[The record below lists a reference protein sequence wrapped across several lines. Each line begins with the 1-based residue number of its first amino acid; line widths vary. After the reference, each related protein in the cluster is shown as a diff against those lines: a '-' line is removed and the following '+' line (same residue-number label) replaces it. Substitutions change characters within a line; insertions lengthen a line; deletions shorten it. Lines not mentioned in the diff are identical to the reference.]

1 MMSQQLSKILER
13 CGIIWQQHAS
23 QPQSNPGPLLWLGR
37 VCESSRIE
45 RGLGPLLGPDIWCSE
60 GEWPGLTP
68 ADIETWLVDATPGE
82 HLLILHGN
90 KSPLQVSLPFG
101 VEIIYR
107 SDLASMLGEHL
118 LEGGEVGVESF
129 QENISK
135 VSYDPGESA
144 IQLGRNELGLEP
156 KVRPQQIL
164 ERLGFSGLGLRP
176 VHLQAKLWHLS
187 GCLVGPDG
195 EKEER
200 EWLVLEDPWRQEM
213 VEIIEQDLLDNP
225 PDLQLLENTST
236 YTDSMAK
243 SKLIALLSQRRTFKL
258 ESGGGSVL
266 KRWFAEFKENLTHSR
281 NILVPAWIGDI
292 PGHGESILHGL
303 DASLINLPKTA
314 L

>member
-1 MMSQQLSKILER
+1 MMSQQLSKLLER

-45 RGLGPLLGPDIWCSE
+45 RGLGPLLGSDIWCSE

-68 ADIETWLVDATPGE
+68 ADIETWLVDAIPGE

-90 KSPLQVSLPFG
+90 KLPLQVSLPFG

-118 LEGGEVGVESF
+118 LEGCEVGVESF
-129 QENISK
+129 QENITK
-135 VSYDPGESA
+135 TSYDSDENA
-144 IQLGRNELGLEP
+144 IQLGRDELGLEP

-164 ERLGFSGLGLRP
+164 EQLGFSGLGLRP

-187 GCLVGPDG
+187 GFLVGPDG

-213 VEIIEQDLLDNP
+213 VEIMEQELLDNP
-225 PDLQLLENTST
+225 PDLQLLENTSL
-236 YTDSMAK
+236 YADSMAK
-243 SKLIALLSQRRTFKL
+243 SKLIALLSQRRTFNL
-258 ESGGGSVL
+258 ETGGGSVL

-281 NILVPAWIGDI
+281 NIFVPAWIGDI

-303 DASLINLPKTA
+303 DASLISLSRTA

>member
-1 MMSQQLSKILER
+1 
-13 CGIIWQQHAS
+13 
-23 QPQSNPGPLLWLGR
+23 
-37 VCESSRIE
+37 
-45 RGLGPLLGPDIWCSE
+45 
-60 GEWPGLTP
+60 
-68 ADIETWLVDATPGE
+68 
-82 HLLILHGN
+82 
-90 KSPLQVSLPFG
+90 
-101 VEIIYR
+101 
-107 SDLASMLGEHL
+107 
-118 LEGGEVGVESF
+118 LEGGEVGLESF
-129 QENISK
+129 QENITKASFG
-135 VSYDPGESA
+135 SDESA

-243 SKLIALLSQRRTFKL
+243 SKLIELLSQRRTFEL
-258 ESGGGSVL
+258 EGGGGSVL
-266 KRWFAEFKENLTHSR
+266 KRWFAEFEENLTHTR

-303 DASLINLPKTA
+303 DASLISLSKTTH
-314 L
+314 

>member
-1 MMSQQLSKILER
+1 MMSHPLSKLLER
-13 CGIIWQQHAS
+13 CGIVWQQHVS
-23 QPQSNPGPLLWLGR
+23 QPQSKPGPLLWLGR

-45 RGLGPLLGPDIWCSE
+45 RGLGSLLGPDIWCAE

-68 ADIETWLVDATPGE
+68 ADIETWLVDAIPGE

-90 KSPLQVSLPFG
+90 KSSLQVSLPFG

-107 SDLASMLGEHL
+107 SDLTSMLGEHL
-118 LEGGEVGVESF
+118 LEGCEVGTESL
-129 QENISK
+129 QENIAIS
-135 VSYDPGESA
+135 SYSSDESA
-144 IQLGRNELGLEP
+144 IQLGRKELGLEP

-176 VHLQAKLWHLS
+176 VHLEAKLWHLS

-213 VEIIEQDLLDNP
+213 VELMEQDLLDNP
-225 PDLQLLENTST
+225 PDLQLLENTNS
-236 YTDSMAK
+236 YSDSMAK
-243 SKLIALLSQRRTFKL
+243 SKLIELLSQRRTFEL

-266 KRWFAEFKENLTHSR
+266 KRWFAEFKENLTHTR
-281 NILVPAWIGDI
+281 KVLVPAWLGDI

-303 DASLINLPKTA
+303 DASLISLSKTT